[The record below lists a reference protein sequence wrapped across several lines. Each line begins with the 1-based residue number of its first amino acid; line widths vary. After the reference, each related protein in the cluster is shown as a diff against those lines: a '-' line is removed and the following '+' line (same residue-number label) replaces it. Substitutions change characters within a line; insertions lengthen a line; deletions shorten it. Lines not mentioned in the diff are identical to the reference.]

1 MGGESDFEQSISC
14 IGVPLYQIGICD
26 SQDTLREMITYVKEN
41 KGDTKYWKVYISG
54 CGNLWGS
61 RNWSNRFCWKKVV
74 DNELLECFELFVDG
88 SHKANEVR
96 LAEKYG
102 EILKRDIPKFMLE
115 LSNILK
121 ESNKSFREYISVK
134 NDDFKELVE
143 KYNS

>member
-1 MGGESDFEQSISC
+1 M
-14 IGVPLYQIGICD
+14 L
-26 SQDTLREMITYVKEN
+26 KE
-41 KGDTKYWKVYISG
+41 K
-54 CGNLWGS
+54 
-61 RNWSNRFCWKKVV
+61 RV